1 MVVYVALCKFDTAI
15 DLHEVRERQQWPECH
30 FMCHSSLPSESRL
43 FFLFFESTAATRALL
58 KEGSKGRFVQELTAE
73 LHPLVEWT
81 HYKRNRWLSL
91 SSQSAARYLADFS

>member
-1 MVVYVALCKFDTAI
+1 MKSERGSNGQNATLCVT
-15 DLHEVRERQQWPECH
+15 P
-30 FMCHSSLPSESRL
+30 PSHQSQDF